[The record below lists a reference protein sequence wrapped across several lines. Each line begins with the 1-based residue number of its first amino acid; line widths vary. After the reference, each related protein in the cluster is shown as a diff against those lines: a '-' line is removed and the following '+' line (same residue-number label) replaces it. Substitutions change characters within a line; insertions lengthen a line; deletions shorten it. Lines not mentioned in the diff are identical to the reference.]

1 MSIPAFA
8 ATFVVMAVFDGIW
21 LTLVARNFYR
31 DNLGPLLG
39 EATNWPPAIAFYVIY
54 TIGAWFFATQPGVD
68 DGSAI
73 TAALRGAAF
82 GFVAYATY
90 DLTNHATLR
99 NWPPIV
105 TFVDMAWGTLLTA
118 AVAGIA
124 AWITLSFFAG

>member
-1 MSIPAFA
+1 MSIPALV

-21 LTLVARNFYR
+21 LTLVARSFYR
-31 DNLGPLLG
+31 DNLGHLLG
-39 EATNWPPAIAFYVIY
+39 ETTNWLPAIAFYVIY

-68 DGSAI
+68 EASVL
-73 TAALRGAAF
+73 TAVLRGAAF

-99 NWPPIV
+99 NWPPLV
-105 TFVDMAWGTLLTA
+105 TVVDMAWGTALTT

-124 AWITLSFFAG
+124 TWITLTFFG

>member
-1 MSIPAFA
+1 MSIPALL
-8 ATFVVMAVFDGIW
+8 ATFGVMAVLDGIW

-31 DNLGPLLG
+31 DNIGHLLG
-39 EATNWPPAIAFYVIY
+39 DATNWPPAILFYVIY

-99 NWPPIV
+99 GWPSLV
-105 TFVDMAWGTLLTA
+105 TVVDMAWGTILTA
-118 AVAGIA
+118 TVAGVA
-124 AWITLSFFAG
+124 AWITLTFLAS

>member
-1 MSIPAFA
+1 MSIPALL
-8 ATFVVMAVFDGIW
+8 ATFGVMAVLDGIW

-31 DNLGPLLG
+31 DNIGHLLG
-39 EATNWPPAIAFYVIY
+39 DATNWPPAILFYVIY

-99 NWPPIV
+99 GWPSLV
-105 TFVDMAWGTLLTA
+105 TVVDMAWGTILTA
-118 AVAGIA
+118 TVAGVA
-124 AWITLSFFAG
+124 AWIMLTFLAS

>member
-1 MSIPAFA
+1 MSIPALL
-8 ATFVVMAVFDGIW
+8 ATFGVMAVLDGIW
-21 LTLVARNFYR
+21 LTLAARNFYR
-31 DNLGPLLG
+31 DNIGHLLG
-39 EATNWPPAIAFYVIY
+39 DATNWPPAILFYVIY

-99 NWPPIV
+99 GWPSLV
-105 TFVDMAWGTLLTA
+105 TVVDMAWGTILTA
-118 AVAGIA
+118 TVAGVA
-124 AWITLSFFAG
+124 AWITLTFLAS

>member
-1 MSIPAFA
+1 MSLPALF

-31 DNLGPLLG
+31 DNLGHLLG
-39 EATNWPPAIAFYVIY
+39 DTTNWPPAVAFYLIY
-54 TIGAWFFATQPGVD
+54 TMGAWFFATQPGVD
-68 DGSAI
+68 EASVL
-73 TAALRGAAF
+73 AAVLRGAAF

-99 NWPPIV
+99 GWPTLV
-105 TFVDMAWGTLLTA
+105 TVVDMAWGTFLTA

-124 AWITLSFFAG
+124 TWITLTFFA